1 MPSSPKRGLTA
12 AEEKTFLRYYVRLL
26 LEDPDKINNL
36 NEEDQAIVDM
46 VMKMREYD
54 REKYRRR
61 IERIPKSI
69 IISVDDL
76 QNYMDNY
83 PEE

>member
-36 NEEDQAIVDM
+36 NKNGRLQRGGLHLREDGDH
-46 VMKMREYD
+46 
-54 REKYRRR
+54 
-61 IERIPKSI
+61 
-69 IISVDDL
+69 
-76 QNYMDNY
+76 
-83 PEE
+83 

>member
-36 NEEDQAIVDM
+36 NEDDKAIVDM
-46 VMKMREYD
+46 VMKMR
-54 REKYRRR
+54 
-61 IERIPKSI
+61 
-69 IISVDDL
+69 
-76 QNYMDNY
+76 
-83 PEE
+83 

>member
-1 MPSSPKRGLTA
+1 MTA

-26 LEDPDKINNL
+26 LEDPDKMNNL
-36 NEEDQAIVDM
+36 NEDDKAMVDM